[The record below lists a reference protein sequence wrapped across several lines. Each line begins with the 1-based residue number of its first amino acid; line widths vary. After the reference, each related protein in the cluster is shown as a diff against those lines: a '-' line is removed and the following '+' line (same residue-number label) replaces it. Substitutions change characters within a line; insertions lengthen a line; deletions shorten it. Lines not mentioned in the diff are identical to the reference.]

1 MFLTQLWLL
10 KGIYSLYGKHVHDVH
25 QLVREKITVLKIHQ
39 KRLTYLL
46 FFSRGY
52 VNVYCQLRH
61 KVTHTSRFLLEP

>member
-1 MFLTQLWLL
+1 MISTSFNALKREVVFQNFSFQLWLL

-46 FFSRGY
+46 F
-52 VNVYCQLRH
+52 
-61 KVTHTSRFLLEP
+61 

>member
-46 FFSRGY
+46 F
-52 VNVYCQLRH
+52 
-61 KVTHTSRFLLEP
+61 